1 MSDAAGTL
9 LLDEGKRDW
18 SDEVVAACCV
28 ERAALPRLLEGS
40 APSGALR
47 RDVLSAWGLERD
59 VVVAAGAGD
68 AAAGAIG
75 IGAIG
80 DGDSFISLGTSAQF
94 FVARDR
100 YEPKPETLIHA
111 FAHALPG
118 RWFEMA
124 AMLNGATVLDWIARI
139 LGEPDIGALIDRVAA
154 RFIGPS
160 PIIFLPYLSGER
172 TPHNDADARGVFF
185 GLDASAGRDDLVQA
199 VLEGVVFSLMD
210 ARLALGAAGHRVAAI
225 AAVGGGVQSRFWM
238 KLIAGGLGIP
248 ILRHAGAG
256 KGPAFGA
263 ARLAR
268 LALDRR
274 DPASRLRASPQR
286 SRPSNPISGC
296 TRLMASAS
304 PSTAGSTVR
313 SGKLAKPGRI
323 GSRPR
328 RRDRRS
334 LGGEAEDVGQFVFRQ
349 RRDPLLGQGAQR
361 REPRQHAGGE
371 RVARPDGV
379 GDLHPHRRHVGS
391 APRGQRRGAL
401 GTPR

>member
-9 LLDEGKRDW
+9 LLDERKRDW
-18 SDEVVAACCV
+18 SDEIIAACGV
-28 ERAALPRLLEGS
+28 DRAALPRLLEGS
-40 APSGALR
+40 APSGTLR
-47 RDVLSAWGLERD
+47 RDVLSAWGLARD

-154 RFIGPS
+154 RFTGPS
-160 PIIFLPYLSGER
+160 PVIFLPYLSGER
-172 TPHNDADARGVFF
+172 TPHNDPDARGVFF

-225 AAVGGGVQSRFWM
+225 AAVGGGTQSRFWM
-238 KLIAGGLGIP
+238 ELIAGGLGLP
-248 ILRHAGAG
+248 VLRHGGAG

-268 LALDRR
+268 LAWTRRRPGKPCAASPRAVETIDPDLRLHEAYAERFALYRRLYRSLRQAREARADRR
-274 DPASRLRASPQR
+274 PA
-286 SRPSNPISGC
+286 
-296 TRLMASAS
+296 
-304 PSTAGSTVR
+304 V
-313 SGKLAKPGRI
+313 
-323 GSRPR
+323 
-328 RRDRRS
+328 
-334 LGGEAEDVGQFVFRQ
+334 
-349 RRDPLLGQGAQR
+349 
-361 REPRQHAGGE
+361 
-371 RVARPDGV
+371 
-379 GDLHPHRRHVGS
+379 
-391 APRGQRRGAL
+391 
-401 GTPR
+401 TP